1 MSLAL
6 PGLVLVAALCHA
18 SWNTVARH
26 HAGHLGVLWLGALLG
41 WVAITPIAVIALW
54 HNTTPST
61 TTAITCLVATGGLHG
76 LYFFA
81 LSSAYERG
89 EISVVYPLPVAP
101 VSLSPRWVA
110 SGCSTSNCRC
120 RAIPASLPSALVF
133 CRARQVANN
142 HRHVTHRTGDL
153 QLVGDGSVPRSRVSD
168 VARGTYWLCWAW
180 ITGARTGGSPA
191 IHSAPSPA
199 SSSRVW

>member
-41 WVAITPIAVIALW
+41 WVAITPIARGSGIAL
-54 HNTTPST
+54 
-61 TTAITCLVATGGLHG
+61 TAVGGIWL
-76 LYFFA
+76 LDEQ
-81 LSSAYERG
+81 LS
-89 EISVVYPLPVAP
+89 
-101 VSLSPRWVA
+101 VS
-110 SGCSTSNCRC
+110 G
-120 RAIPASLPSALVF
+120 IPASLPSALVF

-142 HRHVTHRTGDL
+142 HRHVTRWTGDL